1 MALGQ
6 REGQGYTGARHH
18 GAHQLELA
26 VGVWPEIRDQ
36 LHDAMPGI
44 GDAEGDGLEL
54 VRAGAQ
60 RRGRVPAGRAVV
72 ERARGREAD
81 RSGAHGLGG
90 QRAHGGSVLGGGILQ
105 PGRPLAHHVEAQ
117 RAVGKLC
124 AQVDVVRAPLDR
136 VEILAEA
143 LPGPVDPLVE
153 HRSGNVLDPFHQRD
167 EPWVGI
173 GAYRREADAAVAH
186 DRGGH
191 AVPARRRHPFVPR
204 RLSVVMRMD
213 VDEARGDQQPD
224 GVDLL
229 FAPAGDRAH
238 GGDQSAVHRHVSPAG
253 LAAAA
258 VGHQPAAHHQVVC
271 RPCHALPL
279 TLPGQPGR

>member
-1 MALGQ
+1 MLVGGESQKGVIRGLQPDQQADGARRHLGPDGQTVGHRRLNPAQQVAPGLGMAMALGQ

-105 PGRPLAHHVEAQ
+105 AGRPLAHHVEAQ
-117 RAVGKLC
+117 RPVGKLC

-143 LPGPVDPLVE
+143 LP
-153 HRSGNVLDPFHQRD
+153 
-167 EPWVGI
+167 
-173 GAYRREADAAVAH
+173 
-186 DRGGH
+186 
-191 AVPARRRHPFVPR
+191 
-204 RLSVVMRMD
+204 
-213 VDEARGDQQPD
+213 
-224 GVDLL
+224 
-229 FAPAGDRAH
+229 
-238 GGDQSAVHRHVSPAG
+238 
-253 LAAAA
+253 
-258 VGHQPAAHHQVVC
+258 
-271 RPCHALPL
+271 
-279 TLPGQPGR
+279 